1 MLSPAAARAPTSG
14 GSLGEGRPEAGYEPA
29 VPGPHDPEVGLEVVG
44 DHVLGLP
51 EGELLD
57 VQLVEHDLLQALHA
71 FFDPRASRTIRGFV
85 DDDDLPQGLAGLYG
99 GGVAGGPP

>member
-1 MLSPAAARAPTSG
+1 MLSPAAARAPTSA
-14 GSLGEGRPEAGYEPA
+14 GSRGEGRPDAGYEPA
-29 VPGPHDPEVGLEVVG
+29 VLRTDDAEVGLEVVD

-57 VQLVEHDLLQALHA
+57 VELVQHDLLQALHA
-71 FFDPRASRTIRGFV
+71 FLDPRASLTVRGFV
-85 DDDDLPQGLAGLYG
+85 HHDHLPQGLAGLYG